1 MGNLVICE
9 ESAAHVGS
17 SVCPTLSNVDLQQK
31 RFRADKKEQMVM
43 GLKLKALS
51 F

>member
-31 RFRADKKEQMVM
+31 RFRADKKRANGN
-43 GLKLKALS
+43 GLEAES
-51 F
+51 S